1 MEITNATIDKATTI
15 DEVGRILEQL
25 TSQHRTA
32 LQHVKQLTKDLRSST
47 KEDRDRGLAGISE
60 ASRQLVEL
68 TGLINRAFARQAE
81 LRLQAQPP
89 GTADQSTL
97 QPRWHRRRRTLL

>member
-1 MEITNATIDKATTI
+1 MEMKITNATIDEATTVE
-15 DEVGRILEQL
+15 EVRHLLEQL
-25 TSQHRTA
+25 TPLHRKA
-32 LQHVKQLTKDLRSST
+32 LRRVTRLTKDLQSSV

-68 TGLINRAFARQAE
+68 TDLINRAFARQTE

-89 GTADQSTL
+89 GTAD
-97 QPRWHRRRRTLL
+97 